1 MHRLRIISVLAFT
14 LLLAGP
20 ACSQEHE
27 HGEHSGH
34 GTAADAA
41 MPAAADLAG
50 AWAELKA
57 ARDAIASDVEAGRLS
72 DVHAKSERL
81 APLAKTLLERSTDLA
96 PDKRVRAEAAV
107 KQLPK
112 LADSLHAAADKSDA
126 AATRRELGRLDG
138 LLELLRAQY
147 PADALAP
154 AGAHSGHEA
163 HTQVETASP
172 HVHMHGAAP
181 MALVDAPPEAT
192 LRVKASEFDFQP
204 RTLQLRAG
212 EATRIEFENDG
223 ATEHSLVVKAPD
235 GTSDWIHL
243 HAASKAK
250 DAGTY
255 RIEQPGQYPL
265 LCTIAGHT
273 EAGMVGLVVVN
284 K

>member
-1 MHRLRIISVLAFT
+1 MHPLRIVSVLSFAM
-14 LLLAGP
+14 LLAGP
-20 ACSQEHE
+20 APAQEHE
-27 HGEHSGH
+27 HAGH
-34 GTAADAA
+34 GSAAGP
-41 MPAAADLAG
+41 MAAAPDLAG
-50 AWAELKA
+50 AWAELRGV
-57 ARDAIASDVEAGRLS
+57 RDAIAGDVEAGRLS
-72 DVHAKSERL
+72 EIHAKSERL
-81 APLAKTLLERSTDLA
+81 APLAKALLERSTDLA
-96 PDKRVRAEAAV
+96 PDKRARAEAVV
-107 KQLPK
+107 KQLPRV
-112 LADSLHAAADKSDA
+112 ADSLHGAADKGDA

-138 LLELLRAQY
+138 LLELIRAQY

-154 AGAHSGHEA
+154 ESSHGGHGSHSEA
-163 HTQVETASP
+163 APGSP
-172 HVHMHGAAP
+172 HVHGTAP
-181 MALVDAPPEAT
+181 MALVDAPPQAT

-255 RIEQPGQYPL
+255 RIEQPGRYPL